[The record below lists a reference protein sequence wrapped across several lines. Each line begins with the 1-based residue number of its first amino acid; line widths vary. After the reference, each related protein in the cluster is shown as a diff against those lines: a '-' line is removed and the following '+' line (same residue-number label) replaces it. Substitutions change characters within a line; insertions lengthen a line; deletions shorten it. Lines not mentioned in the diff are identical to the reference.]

1 MDHKVNAHLLTACDV
16 HWPVRQLMWCQW
28 LIIEAV
34 EDIFVIPF
42 FKAGGLDQY
51 CREAQNKKSK
61 CKMKKKP
68 DLVLLLFIV
77 FGLGVAMSALG
88 QVLGF

>member
-1 MDHKVNAHLLTACDV
+1 MAIGPLINKVGSVVDYCGGGGYLCYPL
-16 HWPVRQLMWCQW
+16 
-28 LIIEAV
+28 
-34 EDIFVIPF
+34 
-42 FKAGGLDQY
+42 FKTRGLDQY
-51 CREAQNKKSK
+51 CREAQNRKSK

>member
-1 MDHKVNAHLLTACDV
+1 MAIGPPVNKAGSVVDYCGGGGYLYC
-16 HWPVRQLMWCQW
+16 
-28 LIIEAV
+28 
-34 EDIFVIPF
+34 PF
-42 FKAGGLDQY
+42 FKTRGLDQY
-51 CREAQNKKSK
+51 CREAQNQKSK

-77 FGLGVAMSALG
+77 FGLCVAMSALG